1 MRNERIFGFRLD
13 FSTPDPITLT
23 FMAKK
28 KYVLYTK
35 QVVVQT
41 WKYEFE
47 AEIDLKDNTKK
58 LEIGIEIL
66 NYIYDNGIEG
76 HRLNDD
82 NVQSELAGGWSI
94 SPVEEKA

>member
-1 MRNERIFGFRLD
+1 
-13 FSTPDPITLT
+13 
-23 FMAKK
+23 MAKK

-47 AEIDLKDNTKK
+47 AEEIDLKDNTEK

-76 HRLNDD
+76 HCLNDD
-82 NVQSELAGGWSI
+82 NVQSEDMYDWSI

>member
-1 MRNERIFGFRLD
+1 
-13 FSTPDPITLT
+13 
-23 FMAKK
+23 MAKK

-47 AEIDLKDNTKK
+47 AEEIDLKDNTEK

-66 NYIYDNGIEG
+66 NYVYDNGIKG
-76 HRLNDD
+76 RCLNYLD
-82 NVQSELAGGWSI
+82 NTQSEDMYDWSI